1 MSRTPKKPPGFE
13 AQLRALEEIVARLE
27 EGNLPL
33 EESLELFE
41 KGIRLSRE
49 LQAALQSA
57 SLRVT
62 RLLDGEPPAEAPL
75 ADAAPGGAGAP
86 GGESE

>member
-1 MSRTPKKPPGFE
+1 VSRAPRRPPGFE
-13 AQLRALEEIVARLE
+13 TQLKALEEIVARLE
-27 EGNLPL
+27 EGSLPL
-33 EESLELFE
+33 EESLDLFE

-62 RLLDGEPPAEAPL
+62 KLLEGEPPSEAPL
-75 ADAAPGGAGAP
+75 DEPPAGEESGG
-86 GGESE
+86 GGNSA